1 MEGVQQGRPDNEF
14 PEGASNRPDA
24 VSRRTMMGLMG
35 ASLALAGATAC
46 RRPEQKIVPYVNAPE
61 GRLPGVPQEYATTM
75 AVGAAPYGVV
85 VESHDGRPTKIEGN
99 ELHPESLG
107 AASPWV
113 QASVLNL
120 YDPDRSR
127 KVMRREKAAAGEG
140 GEDHDAASLGDAGPS
155 DASHGDEGHGA
166 DGHGDSRGSGFE
178 VATWEDFEG
187 FWGEVA
193 AAAAGNGGAGL
204 AVLSESYSSPTLA
217 RLATAFRE
225 RYPAARW
232 AIFDAVSDETA
243 LAGAEAAT
251 GQAVRPIYHLDKAS
265 VVLALDADLL
275 GTEGGAVR
283 HSRGFAAR
291 RRVASEKDGMNRLYA
306 VESTVSLTGAAADH
320 RVRLKSGEVGAFAA
334 ALAADLGV
342 GGTAGGGSLPE
353 SARGP
358 AAAIA
363 KDLRQAGSTALVAA
377 GQGQPAAVH
386 ALALAINQALGAVG
400 TTVTLHETRDQG
412 RVSSS
417 DELQSFGAALAD
429 GTISTLVVLGG
440 NPALSFPADL
450 EFSRAVAGVANLV
463 HLGQSLDETAHLA
476 TWHLPQS
483 HFLEA
488 WGDARSA
495 DGTVSVAQPLIA
507 PLFDSRSN
515 VEVLSLL
522 AGSATTAGNELVRES
537 AVTGGWGAEDRSW
550 RKTLHDGVAEGSA
563 LPAVAA
569 AAGSAALDL
578 APPSGGLEI
587 VFTPSRSIYDGRFA
601 NNSWLQEL
609 PDPITKIT
617 WSNAALLSPKTAG
630 ELGVESGDVV
640 SLTVGERSIEAA
652 AWILPG
658 QADDSVALSLGY
670 GRKAAGRVGN
680 DRGANAYPLRTS
692 DAPGFAGGLSV
703 SAVGREEELVQTQD
717 HWSLEGRPL
726 VREATLDE
734 YHHHPHFAQEPDHH
748 LKLESLWEEKPYD
761 EGNQWG
767 MGIDLNLCTGC
778 NACVVAC
785 QSENNIPVVGP
796 KQVSLGREM
805 HWLRVDRYFNGDE
818 NEPEVVF
825 QPVPCMHC
833 ENAPCEQVC
842 PVAATVHDR
851 EGITAMVYNRCIGT
865 RYCSNNCPYKVR
877 RFNFYNFTKHTPEL
891 VKMAMNPDVTVRSR
905 GVMEKCS
912 YCIQRINQGKIT
924 AKREDRS
931 LVDGDVKTA
940 CQQTCPT
947 DAIVFGNINDEASA
961 VAQRKAEDRDYVMLA
976 ELNNKPRTSYQAKL
990 RNPNPEW
997 PHQGPANP
1005 GGSHG

>member
-1 MEGVQQGRPDNEF
+1 MSSLKPPVGGPGITLDRETKRYWRSLERLHDSPVLQAFSEDEF
-14 PEGASNRPDA
+14 PAGASDRPDA

-35 ASLALAGATAC
+35 ASFALAGATAC

-61 GRLPGVPQEYATTM
+61 GRLPGVPEDYATTM
-75 AVGAAPYGVV
+75 TLGAAAYGVV

-99 ELHPESLG
+99 ELHPESQG
-107 AASPWV
+107 AACPWV

-127 KVMRREKAAAGEG
+127 TVMRREKPAAGQDEANGDKAHGGAGDAAFAAATWAE
-140 GEDHDAASLGDAGPS
+140 
-155 DASHGDEGHGA
+155 
-166 DGHGDSRGSGFE
+166 FE
-178 VATWEDFEG
+178 T
-187 FWGEVA
+187 FWGGVTEEA
-193 AAAAGNGGAGL
+193 AANGGAGL
-204 AVLSESYSSPTLA
+204 AVLSQSYASPTQA

-232 AIFDAVSDETA
+232 VVYEPVSDA
-243 LAGAEAAT
+243 ASFAGVEAAT
-251 GQAVRPIYHLDKAS
+251 GQPLRPVYHLDRAD

-275 GTEGGAVR
+275 GTESGAVR
-283 HSRGFAAR
+283 HARGFAAR
-291 RRVASEKDGMNRLYA
+291 RRVASERDGMNRLYA

-320 RVRLKSGEVGAFAA
+320 RLRLKSAKVGAFTM
-334 ALAADLGV
+334 ALAAELGV
-342 GGTAGGGSLPE
+342 VGASASSILPE

-358 AAAIA
+358 LRAIA
-363 KDLRQAGSTALVAA
+363 QDLREAGSAALVAA
-377 GQGQPAAVH
+377 GQGQPPAVH

-400 TTVTLHETRDQG
+400 TTVTLHELRDVG
-412 RVSSS
+412 RVSSGS
-417 DELQSFGAALAD
+417 ELRDFAAAL
-429 GTISTLVVLGG
+429 GEGKVSTLVVLGG
-440 NPALSFPADL
+440 NPALTYPADL
-450 EFSRAVAGVANLV
+450 GFAQAVAAVANVV
-463 HLGQSLDETAHLA
+463 HLGRNLDETAQLA
-476 TWHLPQS
+476 TWHLPES

-495 DGTVSVAQPLIA
+495 DGTVSLAQPLIA
-507 PLFDSRSN
+507 PLFGSRSAA
-515 VEVLSLL
+515 EVLALL
-522 AGSATTAGNELVRES
+522 AGSATTAGSELVRETAAQS
-537 AVTGGWGAEDRSW
+537 SWGGDDRTW
-550 RKTLHDGVAEGSA
+550 RKALHDGVVEGSA

-569 AAGSAALDL
+569 VAGAVPLEPAGSEM
-578 APPSGGLEI
+578 EI
-587 VFTPSRSIYDGRFA
+587 VFTVSRSVYDGRFA

-609 PDPITKIT
+609 PDPVTKIT
-617 WSNAALLSPKTAG
+617 WNNAALVSPKTAG
-630 ELGVESGDVV
+630 DLGIETGDVV
-640 SLTVGERSIEAA
+640 RLTVGERTIEAA

-670 GRKAAGRVGN
+670 GRRAAGRVGN
-680 DRGANAYPLRTS
+680 GRGTDAYPLRRL
-692 DAPGFAGGLSV
+692 DAPGFATGLSV
-703 SAVGREEELVQTQD
+703 ALAGRREELVQTQE

-726 VREATLDE
+726 VREATLED

-748 LKLESLWEEKPYD
+748 LKLESLWEEHSYA

-805 HWLRVDRYFNGDE
+805 HWLRVDRYFTGDE
-818 NEPEVVF
+818 NDPEVVF

-851 EGITAMVYNRCIGT
+851 EGINVMVYNRCIGT

-877 RFNFYNFTKHTPEL
+877 RFNFFNFTKDTPEL

-912 YCIQRINQGKIT
+912 YCIQRINQGKIA
-924 AKREDRS
+924 AKGEGRP
-931 LVDGDVKTA
+931 LMDGEIRTA

-947 DAIVFGNINDEASA
+947 DAIVFGNINDSDSA
-961 VAQRKAEDRDYVMLA
+961 VAQRKAENRDYVMLA

-990 RNPNPEW
+990 RNPNPHW
-997 PHQGPANP
+997 PQA
-1005 GGSHG
+1005 